1 MGKTCLINTK
11 EDEKGIAGQ
20 ARNDRPFRIKMNK
33 KRNGFICRIGIIL
46 TSIILFAGEVLGNTK
61 TSGIEL
67 DGDTPWLISEEQ
79 SEAVQR
85 ALYDVQ
91 ADWYQVFGR
100 NPVVLTEI
108 PDTYT
113 GPVIYLGE
121 KGTWRDALIKE
132 PFPGAESFV
141 LRLQQDSKGR
151 PALVVTGADKRGSI
165 YAAYAFSEEI
175 LGIDPWYYWTD
186 HAPAVKNSITV
197 AAGFNKSSGTP
208 TFKYRGWFIN
218 DEDLLSMF
226 TPDPLR
232 ENVFSLEMF
241 DKIYETILRLKG
253 NMVAPATFP
262 FPDERC
268 QELAARRGLVINMHH
283 ILVLGLNTF
292 RWPEGIPFSYSKYPV
307 IMERYWQT
315 CIDAFKDY
323 EVVWTVGY
331 RGKHD
336 QPFWVDEPELKT
348 DEERGTVIT
357 KAIAKQVEMIRKVH
371 PNADIISNLWMEGAN
386 LYQQGF
392 IKLPEGVILVW
403 PDNGAG
409 FICDKPQMSVY
420 NNQTSPDETGRVQK
434 GQGIYYHT
442 AMMNGRA
449 NQLTEMVPP
458 ERIYHEILRFVK
470 ADATM
475 FFLDNLSDIRPV
487 PLSTGCAMKLVWDAK
502 PYLNKTD
509 EENMA
514 DFLNDWSQR
523 QFGSKLA
530 AKIATNYNGY
540 FNIPY
545 IKEQAS
551 EFMIHSTLRWLIRTA
566 MTFISENKPLDD
578 KTLNSCKENLKFASE
593 NRAYVAKLT
602 DKAVSLAAQVPA
614 ERKDFYQSHVL
625 TQLQIHLYSLAALEY
640 FSQSALAYHS
650 GNKTEAVRYSEK
662 AIEASKEVFVSNKKG
677 EYGKWANWYRGE
689 YFVGIEHSYDQLRIW
704 NARLKNEPIPFIRK
718 GRNAYRDI
726 DKYQEAFKDNFPL
739 LYPKK

>member
-1 MGKTCLINTK
+1 LKIIKGKNIN
-11 EDEKGIAGQ
+11 
-20 ARNDRPFRIKMNK
+20 KMNK
-33 KRNGFICRIGIIL
+33 KRNGIIFR
-46 TSIILFAGEVLGNTK
+46 TSIILTFIILYAGEVLGNTK
-61 TSGIEL
+61 ASGIEL
-67 DGDTPWLISEEQ
+67 DGDMPWLISEEQ

-85 ALYDVQ
+85 ALDNVQ

-151 PALVVTGADKRGSI
+151 PALVATGADKRGSI
-165 YAAYAFSEEI
+165 YAAYTFSEEI

-186 HAPAVKNSITV
+186 HIPVVKNSITI
-197 AAGFNKSSGTP
+197 AAGFDKSSGTP
-208 TFKYRGWFIN
+208 TFKYRGWFMN

-283 ILVLGLNTF
+283 ILVLGLNTY

-336 QPFWVDEPELKT
+336 RPFWVVEPELKT
-348 DEERGTVIT
+348 DEERGAVIT

-371 PNADIISNLWMEGAN
+371 PDADIISNLWSEGAN
-386 LYQQGF
+386 LYHQGF
-392 IKLPEGVILVW
+392 IKIPEDVIVVW

-409 FICDKPQMSVY
+409 FIRDKT
-420 NNQTSPDETGRVQK
+420 NQISPDDEGRVQK

-442 AMMNGRA
+442 AMMNGRS
-449 NQLTEMVPP
+449 NQLSEMVPP
-458 ERIYHEILRFVK
+458 ERIYHELLRFVK
-470 ADATM
+470 AGATM
-475 FFLDNLSDIRPV
+475 FFLDNVSDVRAV
-487 PLSTGCAMKLVWDAK
+487 PLSTDCAMKLVWDAK

-509 EENMA
+509 EENQN

-523 QFGSKLA
+523 QFGSKIA
-530 AKIATNYNGY
+530 AKITANYNGY

-545 IKEQAS
+545 IKEQTGDHT
-551 EFMIHSTLRWLIRTA
+551 IHSRLRRIMQAATS
-566 MTFISENKPLDD
+566 FILENKPLDD
-578 KTLNSCKENLKFASE
+578 ETLNSCKENLKFASE
-593 NRAYVAKLT
+593 NRTYVAKLT

-640 FSQSALAYHS
+640 YSQSALAYHS
-650 GNKTEAVRYSEK
+650 RNKTEAVRYSEK
-662 AIEASKEVFVSNKKG
+662 AIEASKEVFADNKKG
-677 EYGKWANWYRGE
+677 EYGKWANWYRGSL
-689 YFVGIEHSYDQLRIW
+689 FVGLERSYDLLRVW
-704 NARLKNEPIPFIRK
+704 NARLKNEPIPLIRK
-718 GRNAYRDI
+718 ERNAYEDI
-726 DKYQEAFKDNFPL
+726 EKYQEAFKDNFPL